1 MVTRNSL
8 ILPRSTLGA
17 NVRFADLGV
26 FSAIRL
32 TSDFRLGIVEAE
44 TNGIKH
50 RDGVP
55 VFLWLKRSDFGA
67 RLIKG

>member
-1 MVTRNSL
+1 MFGDNF
-8 ILPRSTLGA
+8 
-17 NVRFADLGV
+17 RFADPGV

-55 VFLWLKRSDFGA
+55 VILWLKRSDLGA
-67 RLIKG
+67 RLSKG